1 MEVGILVISL
11 GKYDIYFEQL
21 YKSFE
26 KYFLP
31 EKKKVYFY
39 LNDSKKEILYKNV
52 INCPISSKYRKWPL
66 PTLFRYKFFISIK
79 EIIKST
85 NVKYLYYT
93 DIDMKAV
100 NNIENEILPSIENP
114 LIGVA
119 HPGFWMRNLGTPE
132 KRIISKACIKD
143 DEKRDYYICG
153 GIQGGLTDAF
163 IKASEEL
170 NEMIDED
177 YNKGIIPIWNDESC
191 HNRRYVSN
199 LNEYKILS
207 PSYCYPEETYINIK
221 NGYSMLVKHKLVPRL
236 IALKKNHK
244 EMRI

>member
-1 MEVGILVISL
+1 MEVGILVISI

-31 EKKKVYFY
+31 KMKKVYFY
-39 LNDSKKEILYKNV
+39 LNDSDKEILYDNV
-52 INCPISSKYRKWPL
+52 INCPISSKYKKWPL
-66 PTLFRYKFFISIK
+66 PTLYRYKFFLSIK

-100 NNIENEILPSIENP
+100 NNIEEEILPTIEKP

-119 HPGFWMRNLGTPE
+119 HPGFWKINLGTPE
-132 KRIISKACIKD
+132 KRPISKAYIKD
-143 DEKRDYYICG
+143 NEKRDYYICG
-153 GIQGGLTDAF
+153 GIQGGFTDEF
-163 IKASEEL
+163 INASVDL
-170 NEMIDED
+170 NKMIDED
-177 YNKGIIPIWNDESC
+177 YSKGIIPIWNDESC

-199 LNEYKILS
+199 LNEYKILT
-207 PSYCYPEETYINIK
+207 PSYCYPEETYINK
-221 NGYSMLVKHKLVPRL
+221 NNGYRMLVKYNLVPRL

-244 EMRI
+244 EVRY